1 MGKISMSVRD
11 RERGV
16 KSLRCATA
24 MRSVLTTRQSDFPK
38 AQYLVSHNYEYV
50 YSTCSSTAS
59 QESNRL
65 RCPIAVASR
74 LSDGLKRGENRI

>member
-1 MGKISMSVRD
+1 MGKISMTGCD

-24 MRSVLTTRQSDFPK
+24 MRSVLTTNRSDFPK
-38 AQYLVSHNYEYV
+38 AQDLVPHNSEYV

-59 QESNRL
+59 QKSNVL
-65 RCPIAVASR
+65 RYPIAVVSR
-74 LSDGLKRGENRI
+74 LSDGLKRGGGC